1 MTLDWKSFA
10 ARVDD
15 MSLRERAM
23 LFASAS
29 LVILVF
35 AHVALIDP
43 VLRKHKSLID
53 RVSRDQT
60 QVNAVRA
67 QIEQIVKSDG
77 SQARH
82 PDEEAIAALERKI
95 AEAEGEIEARQS
107 SLIAPERLPALL
119 KEILGRSQT
128 LRLESLRLLPG
139 VPVGVSRGAKT
150 APGLYRHGVEVT
162 LKGSYF
168 DLLRYLEELEKRS
181 SVLLW
186 GKVELLSEHYPEV
199 RLHVVIHTLSPS
211 PSLLVI

>member
-23 LFASAS
+23 LFASAG

-35 AHVALIDP
+35 AHVVLIDP

-77 SQARH
+77 SPARH

-119 KEILGRSQT
+119 KEILGRSPA
-128 LRLESLRLLPG
+128 LRLESLRLLRG
-139 VPVGVSRGAKT
+139 VPVDPARGKSAV
-150 APGLYRHGVEVT
+150 GLYRHGVEVT

-168 DLLRYLEELEKRS
+168 DLLRYLEDLESRS
-181 SVLLW
+181 SLLLW
-186 GKVELLSEHYPEV
+186 GKVELLAERYPEV
-199 RLHVVIHTLSPS
+199 QLRVVIHTLSLS
-211 PSLLVI
+211 PSLLTI